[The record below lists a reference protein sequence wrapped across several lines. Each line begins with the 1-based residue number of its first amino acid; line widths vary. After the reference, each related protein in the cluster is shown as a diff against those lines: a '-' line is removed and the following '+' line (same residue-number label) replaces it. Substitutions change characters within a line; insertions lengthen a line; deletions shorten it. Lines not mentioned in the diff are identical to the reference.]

1 MKIYTMKLRQSTNV
15 GMIEQEVEIVA
26 KNETEAWKELHNGIY
41 RYKDAELIKEEN
53 F

>member
-1 MKIYTMKLRQSTNV
+1 MKIYTIKLRQSTNV
-15 GMIEQEVEIVA
+15 GTIEQEIEIIA

-41 RYKDAELIKEEN
+41 KYKDAELIKEEN

>member
-1 MKIYTMKLRQSTNV
+1 MKKYTVVLKQSTNM
-15 GMIEQEVEIVA
+15 GMIEQEIEIIA
-26 KNETEAWKELHNGIY
+26 KNETEAWKELYNGIY